1 MTSRLSTYTL
11 LLIAACL
18 MPHTTQAQAQSN
30 SSDSKFHLDVS
41 GIFGSQ
47 KLGFELSTPVTKD
60 ITVRAGATFYT
71 FSDDEKMNLPIQT
84 GAYDPTLTSE
94 ENQALSASRFSKVND
109 FIKQFSGFDM
119 DSRVQLKKKIKH
131 DNFHLLVDITP
142 FRNKHWY
149 LTAGFYY
156 GNSQVTE
163 VLNQESAMTTLMG
176 MSIWNTVYEKV
187 MAEQPIID
195 HKGINVYLPYD
206 FEEAIRTEYGEMAM
220 EAGTY
225 KHDIIAT
232 EDILWDYSAFDP
244 ITGDILHEEGDV
256 RYHKGDIVHHQG
268 DTYYITPNNANMFRL
283 NQHTSKFKPYVGAG
297 YRGRLTKDGRSMIL
311 VDMGVMYI
319 GSNNIT
325 FHDGMRLGKDV
336 SSPLFSDMKYGIYR
350 NSHFHPSLSVRFT
363 YRLF

>member
-18 MPHTTQAQAQSN
+18 MPHTAQAQAQSN

-283 NQHTSKFKPYVGAG
+283 NQHASKFKPYVGAG
-297 YRGRLTKDGRSMIL
+297 YRGRLTNDGRSMIL